1 MSLWVVI
8 PAKPLVRAKSR
19 LSTVLSAEKRYEFA
33 QGILKQVLD
42 VVTSLPE
49 VVGTMVISRDPKILS
64 IAREFGAKTIQEG
77 RNSTLNLALTR
88 ATVILKSWGVQAI
101 LVLPSDLP
109 FVSSKDIHNLV
120 NMGRSYNSVVIAT
133 DSAENGTNA
142 LLMRPPG
149 IFPYCYGENSYQDHI
164 RLAREAG
171 IEPRTYYSDSL
182 ALDIDV
188 PDDLVLYN
196 EIVST
201 GNYKWLSPYHP
212 EVASEFE

>member
-19 LSTVLSAEKRYEFA
+19 LSTILSAEQRYEFA
-33 QGILKQVLD
+33 QGVLRQVLD

-77 RNSTLNLALTR
+77 RNSTLNMALTR

-109 FVSSKDIHNLV
+109 FVSTKDIHNLV
-120 NMGRSYNSVVIAT
+120 NMGRKYNSVVIAS
-133 DSAENGTNA
+133 DNAEDGTNA

-149 IFPYCYGENSYQDHI
+149 IFPYCYGDNSYEEHI
-164 RLAREAG
+164 RLSREAG
-171 IEPRTYYSDSL
+171 VEPRTYYSDSL
-182 ALDIDV
+182 ALDIDL
-188 PDDLVLYN
+188 PSDLTLYN

-201 GNYKWLSPYHP
+201 GNYKWLDTYYP
-212 EVASEFE
+212 EAAGEVE